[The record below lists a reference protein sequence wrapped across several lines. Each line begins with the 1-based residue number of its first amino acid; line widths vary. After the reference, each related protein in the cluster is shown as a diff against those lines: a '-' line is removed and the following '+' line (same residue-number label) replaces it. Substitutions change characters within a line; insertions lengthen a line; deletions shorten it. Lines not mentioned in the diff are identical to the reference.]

1 MIPFLGILF
10 FFYITYVLVNISATR
25 RIRKKCKVGDI
36 CNVYIGENKLNG
48 FIMKVN
54 DEIDVW
60 VTNKIIRFR
69 RDQIYA

>member
-1 MIPFLGILF
+1 MNLAIGILSL
-10 FFYITYVLVNISATR
+10 FYISYMLIKALSTV
-25 RIRKKCKVGDI
+25 RKRKTCKAGES

-54 DEIDVW
+54 HEVDVW
-60 VTNKIIRFR
+60 VINKIIRFR